1 MKNIHAIIFIIL
13 IILCPSDCY
22 GVFHSNFVI
31 NNIKYQWCPGTPFNQ
46 VRVEGV
52 ESKDIIVTDLV
63 IPDKIHYDGEEYEV
77 YSIYERAF
85 ENCTNLKGNL
95 TIPSSIRK
103 IEESAFN
110 GCDGLTG
117 SLTLGNGIE
126 TIQSKAFRGCN
137 FSGDLIIPNSV
148 VSIGHNAFRDC
159 GFDGNLVL
167 PENLTTIESQT
178 FHNCKFTGELIIPD
192 KVKIIEG
199 AAFRGC
205 SGFTGELR
213 LPDSIEEIMSDS
225 FQNCTGFTGRLTI
238 PNHARK
244 IYGFEGCS
252 GFTGAL
258 IFPESLEEVGE
269 FSGCTGITSIQ
280 INGSVSTIRQSWFK
294 NLTNLKT
301 IEINAPVLTI
311 GSEAFNGCMSLESV
325 ILPASLTKIGASV
338 FIPSPNLKKV
348 TCYATTPP
356 DCYYDAFKEYDGV
369 DMSQYPIDVPLYV
382 PASAIEQYRNNAGWN
397 RFFHVRPIPGTEIPP
412 QDITLSNDEITLF
425 VGEKEKLSA
434 IVSPDNTTNKTI
446 VWKSSDESIA
456 MVSSDGTV
464 TAVSVGTAWIS
475 ATCGTISATCKVN
488 VNPVTATTISI
499 TVPDMEVY
507 VGDKVMLSAKITPDN
522 TTDKSVIWTC
532 MTPDIATIN
541 SQSGELT
548 AIAPG
553 VAKIMAACGT
563 VTDMATITIKP
574 IPATSVAISTEDMT
588 LVVGETRM
596 LTATVRPEGTTDKT
610 VSWDSDNKA
619 IATVAADGTVTAISV
634 GVANITAKCN
644 DVSATCKVTVNPVTA
659 SAITLNAQNLII
671 LIGQTEKLTATVL
684 PDNTSDKSVI
694 WASDN
699 EAIAT
704 VAADGTVTGVSI
716 GVANITATCGD
727 VSATC
732 KVTVN
737 PVPAATVTINVP
749 DTKIYVGDKLTLSAT
764 VAPDNTTDKTLIW
777 ACSTPEFATI
787 NAQTGELTAI
797 APGEARIKATCGEAT
812 GMATVTI
819 IPVAATS
826 VTISTEDMTL
836 FVGQTGK
843 LTATI
848 FPDNTTDKNIVWES
862 DNEAIATVTS
872 DGIVTAAS
880 IGITNVTA
888 TCGDVTS
895 RCKVTVIPR
904 IEAPI
909 DFVRKGNGTSCTFIV
924 MMNLSDAQL
933 AQEGYKFVYGYTD
946 IQGSE
951 HIMTTTNLRYCHTSP
966 QVYNNNGNDF
976 WVYAFL
982 INDDGTIV
990 CSTRRHLDGR
1000 IDIEANAKMLSD
1012 YLNILANIY
1021 NPEDWITAT
1030 SRGAQ
1035 ITLPCAEN
1043 AFVTVHAI
1051 NGTFMFKRNYENGI
1065 EIIDEITSS
1074 HLVPC
1079 TYIVTVS
1086 CGDTTTSKK
1095 ITIR

>member
-1 MKNIHAIIFIIL
+1 MRNIQANIFIIL
-13 IILCPSDCY
+13 IILCPFHCY
-22 GVFHSNFVI
+22 GEFVI
-31 NNIKYQWCPGTPFNQ
+31 NNIKYSFNGPVPYKQ
-46 VRVEGV
+46 VKVVGV
-52 ESKDIIVTDLV
+52 ASKDITVTDLV

-77 YSIYERAF
+77 NSIYERAF
-85 ENCTNLKGNL
+85 ENCSNLKGNL
-95 TIPSSIRK
+95 TISKSIKK
-103 IEESAFN
+103 IEERAFN

-117 SLTLGNGIE
+117 TLTLENGIE
-126 TIQSKAFRGCN
+126 AIQGGAFGYCN
-137 FSGDLIIPNSV
+137 FSDDLIIPNSV
-148 VSIGHNAFRDC
+148 VSIGPGAFRDC

-167 PENLTTIESQT
+167 PENLTTIESLT
-178 FHNCKFTGELIIPD
+178 FENCKFTGELIIPG
-192 KVKIIEG
+192 KVKRIEG
-199 AAFRGC
+199 AAFWGC
-205 SGFTGELR
+205 YGFTGELR
-213 LPDSIEEIMSDS
+213 LPDSIEEIMYGS
-225 FQNCTGFTGRLTI
+225 FRNCTGFTGQLII

-252 GFTGAL
+252 GFTGPL

-269 FSGCTGITSIQ
+269 FSGCTGITSIH
-280 INGSVSTIRQSWFK
+280 INGRVSTIRNSSFE

-311 GSEAFNGCMSLESV
+311 DSGAFNGCVSLESV

-338 FIPSPNLKKV
+338 FIPSPNLKEV

-356 DCYYDAFKEYDGV
+356 DCYYDAFKEFDGI

-382 PASAIEQYRNNAGWN
+382 PASAIEQYKSSTGWS
-397 RFFHVRPIPGTEIPP
+397 RFFQAYPIPGTEISP

-456 MVSSDGTV
+456 IVSSDGTV
-464 TAVSVGTAWIS
+464 TAVSVGTARIS
-475 ATCGTISATCKVN
+475 ATCGTVSATCKLK
-488 VNPVTATTISI
+488 VNPVTATTIFI
-499 TVPDMEVY
+499 NVPDMEVY

-563 VTDMATITIKP
+563 VTDMATITVKP
-574 IPATSVAISTEDMT
+574 ILATSVTISTEDMT
-588 LVVGETRM
+588 LVVGETGT

-610 VSWDSDNKA
+610 VTWGSDNDA
-619 IATVAADGTVTAISV
+619 IATVAADGTVTAVSV

-644 DVSATCKVTVNPVTA
+644 DVSATCKVTVNPVIA
-659 SAITLNAQNLII
+659 SAITLNAQNLTI

-684 PDNTSDKSVI
+684 PESTSDKTVT

-704 VAADGTVTGVSI
+704 VAADGTVTGVSV
-716 GVANITATCGD
+716 GVANITAKCGD

-749 DTKIYVGDKLTLSAT
+749 DTKIYVGDKLTLSAM
-764 VAPDNTTDKTLIW
+764 VVPDNTTDKTLIW
-777 ACSTPEFATI
+777 TCSTPEIATI

-819 IPVAATS
+819 IPVPATS
-826 VTISTEDMTL
+826 VTISTDDITL

-843 LTATI
+843 LTATV
-848 FPDNTTDKNIVWES
+848 FPENTTDKNIVWES
-862 DNEAIATVTS
+862 DNDAIATVTS
-872 DGIVTAAS
+872 DGTVTAVS
-880 IGITNVTA
+880 IGVTNITA

-895 RCKVTVIPR
+895 TCKVTVIPR

-933 AQEGYKFVYGYTD
+933 AQKGYKFVYGYTD

-951 HIMTTTNLRYCHTSP
+951 HIMTTTNLRYCHTTP
-966 QVYNNNGNDF
+966 EVYNNNGNDF

-982 INDDGTIV
+982 TNDDGTIV

-1000 IDIEANAKMLSD
+1000 IDIEANARMLSH
-1012 YLNILANIY
+1012 YLNRLANIY
-1021 NPEDWITAT
+1021 NPENWITAT
-1030 SRGAQ
+1030 SHGAQ

-1074 HLVPC
+1074 HLVPSI
-1079 TYIVTVS
+1079 YIVTVS